1 MHKAECKSLV
11 SIHPHS
17 PSDTM
22 RLVLRVLQRKKVK
35 LKKKGKSSTSQEE
48 RTVSAQGREIDFLC
62 SSERPHIPP
71 NVVVFFV
78 FLFVFFCFITL

>member
-11 SIHPHS
+11 SIQPHS

-35 LKKKGKSSTSQEE
+35 LKKKDKSTSSRDQE
-48 RTVSAQGREIDFLC
+48 TSSLSGREIDFLC
-62 SSERPHIPP
+62 SSERPFHLL
-71 NVVVFFV
+71 VSACSVG
-78 FLFVFFCFITL
+78 LGGLFCFQYC